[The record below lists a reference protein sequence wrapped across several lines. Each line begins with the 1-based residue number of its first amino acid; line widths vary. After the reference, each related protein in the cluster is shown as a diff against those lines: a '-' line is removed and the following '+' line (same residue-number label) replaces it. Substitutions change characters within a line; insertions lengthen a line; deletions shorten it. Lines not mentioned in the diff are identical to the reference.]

1 MKLWDRV
8 LEYSLKQK
16 NGVSNQIW
24 LDAMTMSQGNYFLH
38 KAFSR
43 KILIMSTDR
52 HMNFIDSDENMI
64 PTVYLTS
71 EKLSFNI

>member
-24 LDAMTMSQGNYFLH
+24 LDAMTMSQGNYFLD

-43 KILIMSTDR
+43 KILIMRKDR